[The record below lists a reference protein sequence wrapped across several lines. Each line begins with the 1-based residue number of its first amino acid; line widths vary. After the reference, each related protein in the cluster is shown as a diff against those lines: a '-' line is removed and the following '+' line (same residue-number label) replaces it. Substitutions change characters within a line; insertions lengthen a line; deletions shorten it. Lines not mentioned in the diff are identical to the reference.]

1 MKWNHFLQWLING
14 LEKMKK
20 DVIYEQ
26 LMGELE
32 PKGIRLINFNKLS
45 AEEGQ
50 LLETKGG
57 KARTAIIPCSNNVFK
72 RLIDI
77 PTRKGNFMLSEELIL
92 HFLPKM
98 FKNYEVKEKSLI
110 RITRNADIDTE
121 TIYDEDLDYRE
132 AMENLIKQ
140 RKRMNPVR
148 MELSR
153 ELDKKMIRSLC
164 KNIQVEKEHV
174 FLSRVPLDMSFVF
187 AVQGYLK
194 KEGKDELFY
203 RGFSGRG

>member
-14 LEKMKK
+14 LEKRKK

-57 KARTAIIPCSNNVFK
+57 KTRTAIIPCSNNVFK

-77 PTRKGNFMLSEELIL
+77 PTRKGTFMLSEELIL

-98 FKNYEVKEKSLI
+98 FKNYIVKEKSLL
-110 RITRNADIDTE
+110 RVTRNADIDTE

-153 ELDKKMIRSLC
+153 EL
-164 KNIQVEKEHV
+164 NN
-174 FLSRVPLDMSFVF
+174 
-187 AVQGYLK
+187 
-194 KEGKDELFY
+194 
-203 RGFSGRG
+203 